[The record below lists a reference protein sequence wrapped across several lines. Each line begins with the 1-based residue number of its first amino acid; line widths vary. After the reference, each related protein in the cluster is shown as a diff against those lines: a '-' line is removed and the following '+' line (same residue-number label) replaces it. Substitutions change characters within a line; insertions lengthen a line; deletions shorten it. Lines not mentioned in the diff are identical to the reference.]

1 MGARYWYLR
10 PRCKFRLPRNTEIGS
25 DPLIELTVALS
36 TRQPWAV
43 IIIAL
48 ALTLA
53 GLYLTVTRFAIN
65 TNTERLISADV
76 PWRKAVENYSKAFS
90 RGRDLIVAVVE
101 GDTPEVADEAADKLA
116 QALAGHPGVLRSVRR
131 PDSGPFFDKNGL
143 LLLSLD
149 ELTRTTEQL
158 IERQRFLGPL
168 AADPSLRGVMG
179 GLELG
184 AQGVRMGATTL
195 DELAAPMTAFA
206 KTFEDVLAGRPARL
220 SWRHLLSGGQSEPRE
235 LRRFI
240 LIRPELD
247 YQALESA

>member
-1 MGARYWYLR
+1 M
-10 PRCKFRLPRNTEIGS
+10 
-25 DPLIELTVALS
+25 IERTVALS

-65 TNTERLISADV
+65 TNTERLIAADV

-116 QALAGHPGVLRSVRR
+116 QAFAGHPGVLRSVRR

-143 LLLSLD
+143 LFLSLD

-158 IERQRFLGPL
+158 IERQSFLGPL

-179 GLELG
+179 GSSSAHRACAWGL
-184 AQGVRMGATTL
+184 
-195 DELAAPMTAFA
+195 
-206 KTFEDVLAGRPARL
+206 RPWTN
-220 SWRHLLSGGQSEPRE
+220 SPR
-235 LRRFI
+235 
-240 LIRPELD
+240 P
-247 YQALESA
+247 

>member
-25 DPLIELTVALS
+25 DPLIERTVALS

-43 IIIAL
+43 IAIAL

-53 GLYLTVTRFAIN
+53 GLYVTVTRFAIN

-76 PWRKAVENYSKAFS
+76 PWRQALKDYGKAFS
-90 RGRDLIVAVVE
+90 RGRDLIVAVVD
-101 GDTPEVADEAADKLA
+101 GDTPEIADEAAGKLA

-131 PDSGPFFDKNGL
+131 PDSGPFFDKYGL
-143 LLLSLD
+143 LFLSTD

-158 IERQRFLGPL
+158 IERQTFLGPL

-179 GLELG
+179 VLQLG
-184 AQGVRMGATTL
+184 ALGVRIGATTL
-195 DELAAPMTAFA
+195 EELSAPMTVFTR
-206 KTFEDVLAGRPARL
+206 TFEDVLAGRPARL
-220 SWRHLLSGGQSEPRE
+220 SWRQLLSGGQSEPRE
-235 LRRFI
+235 LRRF
-240 LIRPELD
+240 
-247 YQALESA
+247 

>member
-1 MGARYWYLR
+1 M
-10 PRCKFRLPRNTEIGS
+10 
-25 DPLIELTVALS
+25 ALS

-65 TNTERLISADV
+65 TNTERLIAADV

-143 LLLSLD
+143 LFLSLD

-158 IERQRFLGPL
+158 IERQSFLGPL

-179 GLELG
+179 GSSSARRACASG
-184 AQGVRMGATTL
+184 PRARTNS
-195 DELAAPMTAFA
+195 P
-206 KTFEDVLAGRPARL
+206 RP
-220 SWRHLLSGGQSEPRE
+220 
-235 LRRFI
+235 
-240 LIRPELD
+240 
-247 YQALESA
+247 